1 MPTGPIIPRIQRP
14 TGSLY
19 GSLFLVDI
27 VLRACYNV
35 LQPTKGSEMTKLK
48 VFYNP
53 KQQVEDNKSFSPSAG
68 KPRLVLES
76 WISKRPDLIQVVESK
91 ACSLSMMKQ
100 AHSSKYVN
108 DLMSLKTVNGFGNK
122 QKSVA
127 MSLPYTTG
135 SFASAAVDAIN
146 TNSVNASLTSGFHHA
161 CYENGGGF
169 CSMNG
174 LVIAAQLLK
183 NHGDLKKGR
192 VGILDLDQHFGNGTE
207 DIIKKLNLDYID
219 HWTLGGFQ
227 RLYDDKAEDEFRTS
241 DSEGRRVLDQLPRL
255 FAEKFAHCDIVLI
268 QLGADSCKEDPLG
281 HTFTKEEMLERDR
294 LVFSLVK
301 KYNLPAVFNL
311 AGGYQ
316 DPIQNVLDLHDFS
329 LQAWAENFT
338 TDLK

>member
-1 MPTGPIIPRIQRP
+1 
-14 TGSLY
+14 
-19 GSLFLVDI
+19 
-27 VLRACYNV
+27 
-35 LQPTKGSEMTKLK
+35 MTKLK
-48 VFYNP
+48 VFYNS

-100 AHSSKYVN
+100 AHSSKYVHGV
-108 DLMSLKTVNGFGNK
+108 MSLKAPNGFGNK

-169 CSMNG
+169 CTMNS
-174 LVIAAQLLK
+174 LVISAQILRQ
-183 NHGDLKKGR
+183 HGDLKKGR
-192 VGILDLDQHFGNGTE
+192 VGILDLDCHRGNGTE
-207 DIIKKLNLDYID
+207 DIIKKLKLDYID
-219 HWTLGGFQ
+219 HWTLG
-227 RLYDDKAEDEFRTS
+227 A
-241 DSEGRRVLDQLPRL
+241 EGRGKSGQEIIDSFEGL
-255 FAEKFAHCDIVLI
+255 FENTFSKCDTLFV
-268 QLGADSCKEDPLG
+268 QLGADACLDDPLG
-281 HTFTKEEMLERDR
+281 GFFTKEEMFKRDLEVFR
-294 LVFSLVK
+294 LMK
-301 KYNLPAVFNL
+301 KYNLSGVWNL

-329 LQAWAENFT
+329 LEAWSRIYG
-338 TDLK
+338 K